1 MRTEFRALL
10 IKKSGA
16 KVQIKSRNRVKKVGK
31 YQKLMFE
38 KHGIILFLIDNF
50 SVSMLQCV
58 IPLQTPFKWVFLRHR
73 GTPSP
78 TPGNSAFPGAGKQK
92 NALPI

>member
-38 KHGIILFLIDNF
+38 KYSIILFLIDNF
-50 SVSMLQCV
+50 DL
-58 IPLQTPFKWVFLRHR
+58 
-73 GTPSP
+73 
-78 TPGNSAFPGAGKQK
+78 KQIAVNK
-92 NALPI
+92 SLHII